1 MDSDRLGVESYPGV
15 KMRTKRTS
23 AAAPL
28 PSRVDVS
35 ILESLFDQVPDVA
48 FFVKDAAGRYTSVND
63 SLVRRHG
70 LQQKSQVIGRRP
82 RDICPGDFGNIPS
95 AQDSAVL
102 RTGRPIV
109 DHLELHWYAPHKP
122 GWCLTTKMPIRS
134 ENGKVVGII
143 GISRDLRTPVEE
155 KEIPA
160 GIAEALNYLE
170 ANLSEELTPAALAR
184 LAGMATHRF
193 ARFMK
198 RYFGVTPSQY
208 IAKARVSA
216 ASRLLRETDE
226 SVAAIALAC
235 GFYDHSAF
243 TRAFRKL
250 TGTTPSKVRDGNDTA
265 SRRV

>member
-1 MDSDRLGVESYPGV
+1 
-15 KMRTKRTS
+15 MRTERS
-23 AAAPL
+23 PIAAPP
-28 PSRVDVS
+28 PSRVDIS

-48 FFVKDAAGRYTSVND
+48 FFVKDAAGRYTFVNE

-70 LQQKSQVIGRRP
+70 LQQKSQAIGRRP

-95 AQDSAVL
+95 AQDAAVL

-122 GWCLTTKMPIRS
+122 GWCLTTKLPIRG
-134 ENGKVVGII
+134 ERGKVVGII

-170 ANLSEELTPAALAR
+170 ATLEEEVTPAALAR
-184 LAGMATHRF
+184 HAKMAPHRF
-193 ARFMK
+193 ARYMK

-208 IAKARVSA
+208 IAKTRVSA
-216 ASRLLRETDE
+216 ASRMLRETDA
-226 SVAAIALAC
+226 SVASIALAC

-250 TGTTPSKVRDGNDTA
+250 TGTTPSRVRDGIDAGTA
-265 SRRV
+265 PGATSRRV